1 MFQALPSVGIV
12 FHRRSAARRFFGLAY
27 LVRILRDFERLPL
40 KIHFGV
46 AQAIA
51 NTALGVDLQA
61 SGQFAMGVSYQF

>member
-40 KIHFGV
+40 KIHFGL
-46 AQAIA
+46 AHAIG
-51 NTALGVDLQA
+51 NTAPGVDLQA

>member
-1 MFQALPSVGIV
+1 MFQALTSVGIV

-51 NTALGVDLQA
+51 NTALGVDLKA
-61 SGQFAMGVSYQF
+61 SAHLAMGVSYQF